1 MTNTKGISVIE
12 HHTSC
17 SMDDDDLFLEPL
29 SRDGSTPMNVLD
41 ERFRSISDEILG
53 KSDPFVCDDDLALSK
68 MFAVL
73 PYKIG
78 VLVACLDCLLPS
90 VLPKR
95 AILAGNGADFSVE
108 FRSAHDSVGKA
119 AEVFEPF
126 FFFQLVHSLWVYQD
140 VVARY
145 APEAMSYVPLDRL
158 VTDQQIQ
165 SDPILRCP

>member
-1 MTNTKGISVIE
+1 
-12 HHTSC
+12 
-17 SMDDDDLFLEPL
+17 
-29 SRDGSTPMNVLD
+29 MNVLD

-126 FFFQLVHSLWVYQD
+126 FFP
-140 VVARY
+140 AR
-145 APEAMSYVPLDRL
+145 S
-158 VTDQQIQ
+158 Q
-165 SDPILRCP
+165 SVGLPGCRGTLCPRGDELRSFG

>member
-126 FFFQLVHSLWVYQD
+126 FFSSSFTVCGST
-140 VVARY
+140 R
-145 APEAMSYVPLDRL
+145 MSWHVMPQR
-158 VTDQQIQ
+158 
-165 SDPILRCP
+165 R